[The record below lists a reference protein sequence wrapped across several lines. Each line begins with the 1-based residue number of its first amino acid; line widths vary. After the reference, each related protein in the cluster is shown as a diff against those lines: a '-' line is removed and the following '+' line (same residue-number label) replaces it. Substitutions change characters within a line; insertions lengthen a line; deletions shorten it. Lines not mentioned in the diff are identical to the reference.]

1 MKYREVRRR
10 IRLLRNC
17 GYMRVK
23 RLEWQGMFKEWHYQD
38 HHIRTVCPYEIMFGD
53 YWELIRF
60 LHHEEQRAQQL
71 LREEHQIFL
80 EGGL

>member
-17 GYMRVK
+17 GYERWT
-23 RLEWQGMFKEWHYQD
+23 RIEPQGFFKQWDCDDAHVR
-38 HHIRTVCPYEIMFGD
+38 IICPWAVIFGD
-53 YWELIRF
+53 YNELIRF
-60 LHHEEQRAQQL
+60 LHYEELRAERL
-71 LREEHQIFL
+71 LEEELQIRM

>member
-17 GYMRVK
+17 GYMRIK
-23 RLEWQGMFKEWHYQD
+23 HWEPAGFFKEWHFED
-38 HHIRTVCPYEIMFGD
+38 AHVRIVCPYEIMFGD
-53 YWELIRF
+53 YMELIRF
-60 LHHEEQRAQQL
+60 LHHEEQRAERL
-71 LREEHQIFL
+71 LEEELQIRM